1 MQDLSQPSCSVN
13 SFGRWQADYAAH
25 NIATFPVGPNKKPMV
40 SRYNRFGLRAS
51 GQIARKY
58 PGAPALGFMCGN
70 HSGVTVLDVD
80 TTDERVLADAI
91 DRHGKTQI
99 IVRSGSGHLQGW
111 YRHNGERR
119 WVRPRRDVPIDILGA
134 GYVVAP
140 PSRVIKGS
148 YEFIQGSLDDLDS
161 LPVIH
166 NLAQGLSAAA
176 VATDFAD
183 MRDGSGRNDAL
194 FRTLGRAAQ
203 RYCDNFDQLLDYA
216 RTLNEQFGEPMQ
228 EAEVIKVAKS
238 VWKMQIEGRNRFGQF
253 GAYVPL
259 ELSRK
264 LARTPDAYALYGVLK
279 AENGPNSIF
288 PIANG
293 MAETAIGLR
302 RYRLANARKTI
313 IALGLVE
320 QVSSQTQHKP
330 AFYRWPRVQG
340 ADS

>member
-1 MQDLSQPSCSVN
+1 MSVFAQWQPV
-13 SFGRWQADYAAH
+13 YAEH
-25 NIATFPVGPNKKPMV
+25 NIPTFPCKPDKRPAV
-40 SRYNRFGLRAS
+40 TNYGRFGLPAS
-51 GQIARKY
+51 NQIA
-58 PGAPALGFMCGN
+58 AQSNADALGFMCGRR
-70 HSGVTVLDVD
+70 SRITVLDVD
-80 TTDERVLADAI
+80 TTDEQVLADAI

-99 IVRSGSGHLQGW
+99 VARSGSGHFQAW
-111 YRHNGERR
+111 YRHAGERR
-119 WVRPRRDVPIDILGA
+119 LIRPRRNVPIDILGA

-140 PSRVIKGS
+140 PSRVAKGG
-148 YEFIQGSLDDLDS
+148 YQFIQGSLDDLAS
-161 LPVIH
+161 LPTLNDAPALIPT
-166 NLAQGLSAAA
+166 
-176 VATDFAD
+176 ATDLSH

-194 FRTLGRAAQ
+194 FRMLGRAV
-203 RYCDNFDQLLDYA
+203 RSCDDFDQLLDYA
-216 RTLNEQFGEPMQ
+216 RTQNAQFGESMQ
-228 EAEVIKVAKS
+228 DAEVVKVATS
-238 VWKMQIEGRNRFGQF
+238 VWKMQCEGRNRFGQF

-264 LARTPDAYALYGVLK
+264 LSRTPDAYALYGVLR
-279 AENGPNSIF
+279 AENGPNSVF

-320 QVSSQTQHKP
+320 QVSPQTQHKP